1 MFLRLISKK
10 ECNTVSDV
18 ALHRFGVIY
27 SLTRIMLSMESLVFE
42 SPKHF
47 ENVQVLS
54 LEHTTFQP
62 CAARALI
69 FFSASLG
76 LTCKKV

>member
-1 MFLRLISKK
+1 
-10 ECNTVSDV
+10 
-18 ALHRFGVIY
+18 
-27 SLTRIMLSMESLVFE
+27 MLSMESLVFE

-76 LTCKKV
+76 LTCKSVYCMVVF